1 MKVLVKII
9 FSAVD
14 VFCIYIYCVYFINII
29 YYSDNFS
36 CALVLKES
44 KATRPAAA
52 NPDIFQLLG
61 LLQDFD
67 VNWQPLM
74 KYNIYSYLYG
84 ITNKSH

>member
-1 MKVLVKII
+1 MH
-9 FSAVD
+9 
-14 VFCIYIYCVYFINII
+14 FINVI

-67 VNWQPLM
+67 VNWQPL
-74 KYNIYSYLYG
+74 NE
-84 ITNKSH
+84 ITTFTCIRMISQINHINYIISLHNFKIRPERKTRM